1 MYIRYT
7 VINKE
12 GFNYMLK
19 KLCITLIC
27 MLCILMYPATRVHA
41 DNSTTTTST
50 QSGWI
55 TTDGHRQWIDE
66 NGNPAIGWKT
76 LDNQQYYFDEN
87 GYMVIGKQLI
97 DNKFYLFNAD
107 GILNVTPGWIFQ
119 DSHYYWIEEDHT
131 LAASTWKYV
140 NNYYYYF
147 SDDAIMQ
154 TGWIELGQN
163 HYYLNDSGA
172 MLTGWQFIDG
182 HWYYFADGGSRM
194 SGWLFVNNYWY
205 YLDPANNDA
214 MVTGWLTLGQ
224 NHYYLNGSGAMLT
237 GWQFIDGHWYYLAE
251 GGSRM
256 SGWLYVDNYW
266 YYLDPKNN
274 DAMVTGWLWL
284 NNQWYYLRPTAIDT
298 APSGSM
304 IANSYLYENGH
315 LYQFADGGPLINTQ
329 LVGGL
334 PSSNPTS
341 IDYNRAINTALSFV
355 GKVPYVWGGASPSGF
370 DCSGLVQYC
379 YGVGERTTY
388 VQQHLGTH
396 RYDVW
401 NAPAGA
407 LYFYGTE
414 SAPYHVSI
422 SLGNGMTVQA
432 MDPANGIKVIGI
444 SSFMPS
450 YYIVIGQ

>member
-1 MYIRYT
+1 
-7 VINKE
+7 
-12 GFNYMLK
+12 MLK

-41 DNSTTTTST
+41 DNSTATTTST

-107 GILNVTPGWIFQ
+107 GILNVTQGWIFQ

-131 LAASTWKYV
+131 LAASTWKFI

-163 HYYLNDSGA
+163 HYYLND
-172 MLTGWQFIDG
+172 
-182 HWYYFADGGSRM
+182 
-194 SGWLFVNNYWY
+194 
-205 YLDPANNDA
+205 
-214 MVTGWLTLGQ
+214 
-224 NHYYLNGSGAMLT
+224 SGAMLT

-284 NNQWYYLRPTAIDT
+284 NNQWYYLRPTNT
-298 APSGSM
+298 GAPSGSM

-334 PSSNPTS
+334 PSSNPMS

-355 GKVPYVWGGASPSGF
+355 GKVPYVWGGNNPSGF

>member
-1 MYIRYT
+1 
-7 VINKE
+7 
-12 GFNYMLK
+12 
-19 KLCITLIC
+19 
-27 MLCILMYPATRVHA
+27 
-41 DNSTTTTST
+41 
-50 QSGWI
+50 
-55 TTDGHRQWIDE
+55 
-66 NGNPAIGWKT
+66 
-76 LDNQQYYFDEN
+76 
-87 GYMVIGKQLI
+87 
-97 DNKFYLFNAD
+97 
-107 GILNVTPGWIFQ
+107 
-119 DSHYYWIEEDHT
+119 
-131 LAASTWKYV
+131 
-140 NNYYYYF
+140 
-147 SDDAIMQ
+147 
-154 TGWIELGQN
+154 
-163 HYYLNDSGA
+163 
-172 MLTGWQFIDG
+172 
-182 HWYYFADGGSRM
+182 
-194 SGWLFVNNYWY
+194 
-205 YLDPANNDA
+205 

-284 NNQWYYLRPTAIDT
+284 NNQWYYLRPTNT
-298 APSGSM
+298 GAPSGSM

-407 LYFYGTE
+407 LYFWGTD
-414 SAPYHVSI
+414 SSPYHVGI

-432 MDPANGIKVIGI
+432 MNESDGIKVIGI

>member
-41 DNSTTTTST
+41 DNSTTTTTST

-66 NGNPAIGWKT
+66 NGNPAIGWKI

-107 GILNVTPGWIFQ
+107 GILNVTQGWIFQ

-131 LAASTWKYV
+131 LAASTWKFI

-163 HYYLNDSGA
+163 HYYLND
-172 MLTGWQFIDG
+172 
-182 HWYYFADGGSRM
+182 
-194 SGWLFVNNYWY
+194 
-205 YLDPANNDA
+205 
-214 MVTGWLTLGQ
+214 
-224 NHYYLNGSGAMLT
+224 SGAMLT

-284 NNQWYYLRPTAIDT
+284 NNQWYYLRPTNT
-298 APSGSM
+298 GAPSGSM

-407 LYFYGTE
+407 LYFWGTD
-414 SAPYHVSI
+414 SSPYHVGI

-432 MDPANGIKVIGI
+432 MNESDGIKVIGI

>member
-1 MYIRYT
+1 
-7 VINKE
+7 
-12 GFNYMLK
+12 MLK

-41 DNSTTTTST
+41 DNSTTTTTST

-107 GILNVTPGWIFQ
+107 GILNVTQGWIFQ

-131 LAASTWKYV
+131 LAASTWKFI

-163 HYYLNDSGA
+163 HYYLND
-172 MLTGWQFIDG
+172 
-182 HWYYFADGGSRM
+182 
-194 SGWLFVNNYWY
+194 
-205 YLDPANNDA
+205 
-214 MVTGWLTLGQ
+214 
-224 NHYYLNGSGAMLT
+224 SGAMLT

-284 NNQWYYLRPTAIDT
+284 NNQWYYLRPTNT
-298 APSGSM
+298 GAPSGSM

-334 PSSNPTS
+334 PSSNPMS

-355 GKVPYVWGGASPSGF
+355 GKVPYVWGGNNPSGF

>member
-1 MYIRYT
+1 
-7 VINKE
+7 
-12 GFNYMLK
+12 MLK

-27 MLCILMYPATRVHA
+27 MLCILMYPTTRVHA
-41 DNSTTTTST
+41 DNSTTTTTSI

-55 TTDGHRQWIDE
+55 TTDGHQQWIDE

-194 SGWLFVNNYWY
+194 SGWL
-205 YLDPANNDA
+205 
-214 MVTGWLTLGQ
+214 
-224 NHYYLNGSGAMLT
+224 
-237 GWQFIDGHWYYLAE
+237 
-251 GGSRM
+251 
-256 SGWLYVDNYW
+256 YVDNYW

-284 NNQWYYLRPTAIDT
+284 NNQWYYLRPTNT
-298 APSGSM
+298 GAPSGSM

-355 GKVPYVWGGASPSGF
+355 GKVPYVRGGASPSGF

-407 LYFYGTE
+407 LYFWGTD
-414 SAPYHVSI
+414 SSPYHVAI
-422 SLGNGMTVQA
+422 SLGNGNYVHAATPS
-432 MDPANGIKVIGI
+432 DGILLSNINYF
-444 SSFMPS
+444 SPN

>member
-1 MYIRYT
+1 
-7 VINKE
+7 
-12 GFNYMLK
+12 MLK

-41 DNSTTTTST
+41 DNSTTTTTTST

-107 GILNVTPGWIFQ
+107 GILNVTQGWIFQ

-131 LAASTWKYV
+131 LAASTWKFI

-172 MLTGWQFIDG
+172 MLTGW
-182 HWYYFADGGSRM
+182 
-194 SGWLFVNNYWY
+194 
-205 YLDPANNDA
+205 
-214 MVTGWLTLGQ
+214 LTLGQ

-237 GWQFIDGHWYYLAE
+237 GWQFINGHWYYLAE

-284 NNQWYYLRPTAIDT
+284 NNQWYYLRPTNT
-298 APSGSM
+298 GAPSGSM

-407 LYFYGTE
+407 LYFWGTD
-414 SAPYHVSI
+414 SSPYHVGI

-432 MDPANGIKVIGI
+432 MNESDGIKVIGI

>member
-1 MYIRYT
+1 
-7 VINKE
+7 
-12 GFNYMLK
+12 MLK

-41 DNSTTTTST
+41 DNSTTTTTTST

-107 GILNVTPGWIFQ
+107 GILNVTQGWIFQ

-131 LAASTWKYV
+131 LAASTWKFI

-194 SGWLFVNNYWY
+194 SGWL
-205 YLDPANNDA
+205 
-214 MVTGWLTLGQ
+214 
-224 NHYYLNGSGAMLT
+224 
-237 GWQFIDGHWYYLAE
+237 
-251 GGSRM
+251 
-256 SGWLYVDNYW
+256 YVDNYW

-284 NNQWYYLRPTAIDT
+284 NNQWYYLRPTNT
-298 APSGSM
+298 GAPSGSM

-407 LYFYGTE
+407 LYFWGTD
-414 SAPYHVSI
+414 SSPYHVGI

-432 MDPANGIKVIGI
+432 MNESDGIKVIGI

>member
-1 MYIRYT
+1 
-7 VINKE
+7 
-12 GFNYMLK
+12 MLK
-19 KLCITLIC
+19 KLYITLIC

-41 DNSTTTTST
+41 DNSTTTTTST

-107 GILNVTPGWIFQ
+107 GILNVTQGWIFQ

-131 LAASTWKYV
+131 LAASTWKFI

-214 MVTGWLTLGQ
+214 MVTGWL
-224 NHYYLNGSGAMLT
+224 
-237 GWQFIDGHWYYLAE
+237 
-251 GGSRM
+251 
-256 SGWLYVDNYW
+256 
-266 YYLDPKNN
+266 
-274 DAMVTGWLWL
+274 WL
-284 NNQWYYLRPTAIDT
+284 NNQWYYLRPTNT
-298 APSGSM
+298 GAPSGSM

-355 GKVPYVWGGASPSGF
+355 GKVPYVWGGNGPSGF

-407 LYFYGTE
+407 LYFWGTD
-414 SAPYHVSI
+414 SSPYHVGI

-432 MDPANGIKVIGI
+432 MNESDGIKVIGI

>member
-1 MYIRYT
+1 
-7 VINKE
+7 
-12 GFNYMLK
+12 MLK

-27 MLCILMYPATRVHA
+27 ILCILMYPATRVHA
-41 DNSTTTTST
+41 DNSTTTTTTTST

-131 LAASTWKYV
+131 LAASTWKFI

-182 HWYYFADGGSRM
+182 HWYY
-194 SGWLFVNNYWY
+194 
-205 YLDPANNDA
+205 
-214 MVTGWLTLGQ
+214 
-224 NHYYLNGSGAMLT
+224 
-237 GWQFIDGHWYYLAE
+237 LAE

-256 SGWLYVDNYW
+256 SGWLYVDKYW

-284 NNQWYYLRPTAIDT
+284 NNQWYYLRPTNT
-298 APSGSM
+298 GAPSGSM

-407 LYFYGTE
+407 LYFWGTD
-414 SAPYHVSI
+414 SSPYHVGI

-432 MDPANGIKVIGI
+432 MNESDGIKVIGI

>member
-1 MYIRYT
+1 
-7 VINKE
+7 
-12 GFNYMLK
+12 MLK

-41 DNSTTTTST
+41 DNSTTTTTST

-107 GILNVTPGWIFQ
+107 GILNVTQGWIFQ

-182 HWYYFADGGSRM
+182 HWYY
-194 SGWLFVNNYWY
+194 
-205 YLDPANNDA
+205 
-214 MVTGWLTLGQ
+214 
-224 NHYYLNGSGAMLT
+224 
-237 GWQFIDGHWYYLAE
+237 LAE

-284 NNQWYYLRPTAIDT
+284 NNQWYYLRPTNT
-298 APSGSM
+298 GAPSGSM

-407 LYFYGTE
+407 LYFWGTD
-414 SAPYHVSI
+414 SSPYHVGI

-432 MDPANGIKVIGI
+432 MNESDGIKVIGI

>member
-41 DNSTTTTST
+41 DNSTTTTTST

-107 GILNVTPGWIFQ
+107 GILNVTQGWIFQ

-182 HWYYFADGGSRM
+182 HWYY
-194 SGWLFVNNYWY
+194 
-205 YLDPANNDA
+205 
-214 MVTGWLTLGQ
+214 
-224 NHYYLNGSGAMLT
+224 
-237 GWQFIDGHWYYLAE
+237 LAE

-284 NNQWYYLRPTAIDT
+284 NNQWYYLRPTNT
-298 APSGSM
+298 GAPSGSM

-407 LYFYGTE
+407 LYFWGTD
-414 SAPYHVSI
+414 SSPYHVGI

-432 MDPANGIKVIGI
+432 MNESDGIKVIGI

>member
-1 MYIRYT
+1 
-7 VINKE
+7 
-12 GFNYMLK
+12 MLK

-41 DNSTTTTST
+41 DNSTTTTTST

-107 GILNVTPGWIFQ
+107 GILNVTQGWIFQ

-131 LAASTWKYV
+131 LAASTWKFI

-163 HYYLNDSGA
+163 HYYLND
-172 MLTGWQFIDG
+172 
-182 HWYYFADGGSRM
+182 
-194 SGWLFVNNYWY
+194 
-205 YLDPANNDA
+205 
-214 MVTGWLTLGQ
+214 
-224 NHYYLNGSGAMLT
+224 SGAMLT

-284 NNQWYYLRPTAIDT
+284 NNQWYYLHPTNT
-298 APSGSM
+298 GAPSGSM

-334 PSSNPTS
+334 PSSNPMS

-355 GKVPYVWGGASPSGF
+355 GKVPYVWGGNNPSGF

-407 LYFYGTE
+407 LYFWGTD
-414 SAPYHVSI
+414 SSPYHVGI

-432 MDPANGIKVIGI
+432 MNESDGIKVIGI

>member
-7 VINKE
+7 LINKE

-41 DNSTTTTST
+41 DNSTTTTTPT

-55 TTDGHRQWIDE
+55 TTDGYRQWIDE
-66 NGNPAIGWKT
+66 NGEPAIGWKT

-97 DNKFYLFNAD
+97 NNKFYLFNAD
-107 GILNVTPGWIFQ
+107 GILNVTQGWIFQ
-119 DSHYYWIEEDHT
+119 DAHYYWIEEDHT
-131 LAASTWKYV
+131 LAASTWKFI
-140 NNYYYYF
+140 NNYFYYF

-154 TGWIELGQN
+154 TGWISYAGRK
-163 HYYLNDSGA
+163 YYLAESGE
-172 MLTGWQFIDG
+172 MKTGWVFTNGNYQYLDEYGIQQFGWKLIDG
-182 HWYYFADGGSRM
+182 
-194 SGWLFVNNYWY
+194 LWY
-205 YLDPANNDA
+205 YLDE
-214 MVTGWLTLGQ
+214 
-224 NHYYLNGSGAMLT
+224 NGNM
-237 GWQFIDGHWYYLAE
+237 Q
-251 GGSRM
+251 
-256 SGWLYVDNYW
+256 
-266 YYLDPKNN
+266 
-274 DAMVTGWLWL
+274 TGWLWL
-284 NNQWYYLRPTAIDT
+284 NNHWYYLRPTTIDT
-298 APSGSM
+298 VPSGSM

-334 PSSNPTS
+334 PSSNPMS
-341 IDYNRAINTALSFV
+341 IDYTRAINTALSFV
-355 GKVPYVWGGASPSGF
+355 GKVPYVWAGNDPSGF
-370 DCSGLVQYC
+370 DCSGLVRYC
-379 YGVGERTTY
+379 YGISERTTY
-388 VQQHLGTH
+388 VQQALGTH

-407 LYFYGTE
+407 LYFWGTD
-414 SAPYHVSI
+414 SSPYHVGI

-432 MDPANGIKVIGI
+432 MNESDGIKVIGI

>member
-41 DNSTTTTST
+41 DNSTTTTTST

-107 GILNVTPGWIFQ
+107 GILNVTQGWIFQ

-131 LAASTWKYV
+131 LAASTWKFI

-163 HYYLNDSGA
+163 HYYLND
-172 MLTGWQFIDG
+172 
-182 HWYYFADGGSRM
+182 
-194 SGWLFVNNYWY
+194 
-205 YLDPANNDA
+205 
-214 MVTGWLTLGQ
+214 
-224 NHYYLNGSGAMLT
+224 SGAMLT

-284 NNQWYYLRPTAIDT
+284 NNQWYYLRPTNT
-298 APSGSM
+298 GAPSGSM

-334 PSSNPTS
+334 PSSNPMS

-355 GKVPYVWGGASPSGF
+355 GKVPYVWGGNNPSGF

>member
-1 MYIRYT
+1 
-7 VINKE
+7 
-12 GFNYMLK
+12 MLK

-41 DNSTTTTST
+41 DNSTTTTTST

-107 GILNVTPGWIFQ
+107 GILNVTQGWIFQ

-131 LAASTWKYV
+131 LAASTWKFI

-163 HYYLNDSGA
+163 HYYLND
-172 MLTGWQFIDG
+172 
-182 HWYYFADGGSRM
+182 
-194 SGWLFVNNYWY
+194 
-205 YLDPANNDA
+205 
-214 MVTGWLTLGQ
+214 
-224 NHYYLNGSGAMLT
+224 SGAMLT

-284 NNQWYYLRPTAIDT
+284 NNQWYYLRPTNT
-298 APSGSM
+298 GAPSGSM

-334 PSSNPTS
+334 PSSNPMS

-355 GKVPYVWGGASPSGF
+355 GKVPDVWGGNNPSGF